1 MAIVRCA
8 THSPKGRTRDYVL
21 SVKPVGYPDT
31 AMVCGSKTCQAPGLV
46 WLEADERAAYDRGER
61 VFQSFTATMKMRV
74 E

>member
-8 THSPKGRTRDYVL
+8 AHLPKGRTRDYVL

-31 AMVCGSKTCQAPGLV
+31 AMVCGSKTYQASGLV
-46 WLEADERAAYDRGER
+46 WLEAEERAAYNWGER
-61 VFQSFTATMKMRV
+61 IFQAFTATMRMRV